1 MSRDSAWLLDFKRNV
16 YSQTGED
23 GVIEKIL
30 QTLPERNNW
39 CVEFGAWDGVLFS
52 NTRNLIENAGYSA
65 VLIEGSKVKWAELK
79 KNYSSKP
86 DVISINAFVGFSEN
100 DNLDLILADTPVP
113 FDFDFLSIDVDG
125 NDYHIWKTI
134 SKYRPKVTCIE
145 FNPTIPTEVR
155 FVQRADLQMNQGASL
170 LSLVEL
176 GKEKS
181 YELVAVLPFNAFFVD
196 SKYYP
201 LFEINNNA
209 PEKLRKDLSFI
220 TYLFSGYDGTIFLEG
235 CKQLP
240 WHDIPIKESRI
251 QHLPKVLRKYTENYN
266 FAEKLAWRLFRR
278 IQKSLAGS

>member
-1 MSRDSAWLLDFKRNV
+1 MSRASAWLLDFRKNV

-30 QTLPERNNW
+30 QILPEKDKW

-52 NTRNLIENAGYSA
+52 NTRNLIENADYSA
-65 VLIEGSKVKWAELK
+65 VLIEGSNVKWSELQ
-79 KNYSSKP
+79 KNYSYKTN
-86 DVISINAFVGFSEN
+86 VITLNTLVGFSEY
-100 DNLDLILADTPVP
+100 DNLDVILSDTPIP

-125 NDYHIWKTI
+125 NDYHIWKAI
-134 SKYRPKVTCIE
+134 SKYRPKVICIE
-145 FNPTIPTEVR
+145 FNPTIPTQVR
-155 FVQRADLQMNQGASL
+155 FVQRADPNLNQGASL
-170 LSLVEL
+170 LNLVEL
-176 GKEKS
+176 GKEKD

-201 LFEINNNA
+201 LFGINNNA
-209 PEKLRKDLSFI
+209 PETLRKDFSFV

-251 QHLPKVLRKYTENYN
+251 QHLPKVLRKYTESYN
-266 FAEKLAWRLFRR
+266 FIEKLAWRLFRR
-278 IQKSLAGS
+278 IQKDLAKG

>member
-1 MSRDSAWLLDFKRNV
+1 MSRASAWLLDFRKNV

-30 QTLPERNNW
+30 QILPEKDKW

-52 NTRNLIENAGYSA
+52 NTRNLIENADYSA
-65 VLIEGSKVKWAELK
+65 VLIEGSNVKWSELQ
-79 KNYSSKP
+79 KNYSCKTN
-86 DVISINAFVGFSEN
+86 VITLNTLVGFSEY
-100 DNLDLILADTPVP
+100 DNLDVILSDTPIP

-125 NDYHIWKTI
+125 NDYHIWKAI
-134 SKYRPKVTCIE
+134 SKYRPKVICIE
-145 FNPTIPTEVR
+145 FNPTIPTQVR
-155 FVQRADLQMNQGASL
+155 FVQRADPNLNQGASL
-170 LSLVEL
+170 LNLVEL
-176 GKEKS
+176 GKEKD

-201 LFEINNNA
+201 LFGINNNA
-209 PEKLRKDLSFI
+209 PETLRKDFSFV

-251 QHLPKVLRKYTENYN
+251 QHLPKVLRKYTESYN
-266 FAEKLAWRLFRR
+266 FIEKLAWRLFRR
-278 IQKSLAGS
+278 IQKDLAKG

>member
-1 MSRDSAWLLDFKRNV
+1 MSRASAWLLDFRKNV

-30 QTLPERNNW
+30 QILPEKDKW

-52 NTRNLIENAGYSA
+52 NTRNLIENADYSA
-65 VLIEGSKVKWAELK
+65 VLIEGSNVKWSELQ
-79 KNYSSKP
+79 KNYSYKTN
-86 DVISINAFVGFSEN
+86 VITLNTLVGFSEY
-100 DNLDLILADTPVP
+100 DNLDVILSDTPIP

-125 NDYHIWKTI
+125 NDYHIWKAI
-134 SKYRPKVTCIE
+134 SKYRPKVICIE
-145 FNPTIPTEVR
+145 FNPTIPTQVR
-155 FVQRADLQMNQGASL
+155 FVQRADPNLNQGASL
-170 LSLVEL
+170 LNLVEL
-176 GKEKS
+176 GKEKD

-201 LFEINNNA
+201 LFGINNNA
-209 PEKLRKDLSFI
+209 PETLRKDFSFV

-251 QHLPKVLRKYTENYN
+251 QHLPKVLRKYMESYN
-266 FAEKLAWRLFRR
+266 FIEKLAWRLFRR
-278 IQKSLAGS
+278 IQKDLAKG